1 MLSST
6 AEKIY
11 WISRYTERAENTA
24 RLVNVNINLL
34 LDIPHD
40 RVSDFIHLV
49 EITSDV
55 EHFNETL
62 LRKKIFYSS
71 DPSAFKELV
80 LEFVIYDTKNP
91 GSIASCIE
99 MTKYNSRYLRTILSK
114 ISWEQLNNL
123 HADFSNSNKNVKN
136 SDVLLKL
143 INNSRTFFS
152 TIADAMSR
160 DHVFDFIKLGRF
172 IERADMLS
180 RIIEDQ
186 ILRKDSRV
194 SKYFRNL
201 QWMCVLKSINGFES
215 FKKINKDE
223 LNRAN
228 VLDFIIKSNDF
239 PRSIMFC
246 LNRLISVMDYLPRS
260 KDFVE
265 QILVLKKG
273 TKSINKNS
281 TDKDILELIDLF
293 QSALNNLHNDIASQ
307 YFLLQDE

>member
-1 MLSST
+1 
-6 AEKIY
+6 
-11 WISRYTERAENTA
+11 
-24 RLVNVNINLL
+24 
-34 LDIPHD
+34 
-40 RVSDFIHLV
+40 
-49 EITSDV
+49 
-55 EHFNETL
+55 
-62 LRKKIFYSS
+62 
-71 DPSAFKELV
+71 
-80 LEFVIYDTKNP
+80 
-91 GSIASCIE
+91 
-99 MTKYNSRYLRTILSK
+99 
-114 ISWEQLNNL
+114 
-123 HADFSNSNKNVKN
+123 
-136 SDVLLKL
+136 
-143 INNSRTFFS
+143 
-152 TIADAMSR
+152 MSR

-223 LNRAN
+223 LNRVN

-293 QSALNNLHNDIASQ
+293 QSALNNLHNDIAIQ
-307 YFLLQDE
+307 YFLLQEE

>member
-71 DPSAFKELV
+71 DPAAFKELV

-99 MTKYNSRYLRTILSK
+99 MAKYNPAGPPPKQAILIRKLHRYSP
-114 ISWEQLNNL
+114 Q
-123 HADFSNSNKNVKN
+123 
-136 SDVLLKL
+136 
-143 INNSRTFFS
+143 
-152 TIADAMSR
+152 
-160 DHVFDFIKLGRF
+160 
-172 IERADMLS
+172 
-180 RIIEDQ
+180 
-186 ILRKDSRV
+186 
-194 SKYFRNL
+194 KYHMN
-201 QWMCVLKSINGFES
+201 
-215 FKKINKDE
+215 
-223 LNRAN
+223 
-228 VLDFIIKSNDF
+228 
-239 PRSIMFC
+239 
-246 LNRLISVMDYLPRS
+246 
-260 KDFVE
+260 
-265 QILVLKKG
+265 
-273 TKSINKNS
+273 T
-281 TDKDILELIDLF
+281 LF
-293 QSALNNLHNDIASQ
+293 QT
-307 YFLLQDE
+307 

>member
-71 DPSAFKELV
+71 DPAAFKELV

-160 DHVFDFIKLGRF
+160 D
-172 IERADMLS
+172 LS
-180 RIIEDQ
+180 
-186 ILRKDSRV
+186 
-194 SKYFRNL
+194 
-201 QWMCVLKSINGFES
+201 
-215 FKKINKDE
+215 
-223 LNRAN
+223 
-228 VLDFIIKSNDF
+228 
-239 PRSIMFC
+239 
-246 LNRLISVMDYLPRS
+246 LIH
-260 KDFVE
+260 
-265 QILVLKKG
+265 I
-273 TKSINKNS
+273 
-281 TDKDILELIDLF
+281 
-293 QSALNNLHNDIASQ
+293 
-307 YFLLQDE
+307 